1 MRGDNFR
8 ELNVWKQAVAF
19 VTEMYV
25 ITKIFP
31 QEEQYGLTSQ
41 IRRAS
46 VSIPSNIAEGSGRS
60 DKDFTR
66 FVDMS
71 LSSAYEVETQLIIA
85 KNLGYIS
92 EDNFQILIENLRSIE
107 NQLHGLSKYLNR
119 TK

>member
-1 MRGDNFR
+1 MRGHNFR
-8 ELNVWKQAVAF
+8 ELNVWKQSVAF
-19 VTEMYV
+19 VTEIYV
-25 ITKIFP
+25 ITKLFP

-60 DKDFTR
+60 DKDFAR
-66 FVDMS
+66 FIDMS
-71 LSSAYEVETQLIIA
+71 LSSTYEVETQLIIA

-92 EDNFQILIENLRSIE
+92 EEDFQFLIENLRSIE
-107 NQLHGLSKYLNR
+107 NQLHGLSKYLNK